1 MKKEEQNVVNS
12 FYKEVDSINLSGN
25 NLKMQ
30 RLKISNTLSNFSK
43 EISSITIDKSLKE
56 NNKELYELFENS
68 LMDALNKINSWIKSI
83 EEQNNKEKF
92 RDELKDKFIVII
104 FGKVKAGKSTLGN
117 FIASQS
123 TLKEKAKFFMYDE
136 AGREKKVEKLEEIDE
151 DGFKTDNLEC
161 TSSIQGFNL
170 GGLSWIDTPG
180 LGSMTKA
187 NGELAKNY
195 IELADYIIFPT
206 SSANVLLNEEIIQ
219 IKELLE
225 QNKSL
230 TVCITRSDIKETRKD
245 NNGKL
250 IKNEE
255 GSIKRF
261 NVNKNIE
268 TRELQENDANKR
280 LKEELGDKANLI
292 EDIFSL
298 SVYCAK
304 DGLETNNNELYK
316 NSNIEN
322 FYKKMLDIIQ
332 KKANYL
338 KTNAPKQNLIA
349 YIDNSIIGNTNS
361 IYSLNSIKNDFKTV
375 LKELELLNE
384 NLNLKIK
391 NIGYDI
397 SSNISTVLSSYAMD
411 ITPSN
416 SKDLLK
422 KVDIEISKNIE
433 SLVSETINELFKSF
447 ETSLYNFQK
456 LAVDESEYLVEDK
469 YEKFT
474 VRYESSSTVR
484 KFLNVIT
491 FGLVERTY
499 SSVSEQ
505 VYVGN
510 NKEEIFSNFKA
521 KRVAEYSKEIELVLS
536 NLQNNF
542 FKKFHL
548 EIEKISQYVNEVE
561 QELEDIKNS
570 LK

>member
-1 MKKEEQNVVNS
+1 MKKGTSEILNL
-12 FYKEVDSINLSGN
+12 FYKEVANINLSGN

-43 EISSITIDKSLKE
+43 DISSIAIDKSLKE

-68 LMDALNKINSWIKSI
+68 LMHTLNKINSWIKKI

-123 TLKEKAKFFMYDE
+123 TLEEKAKFFMYDE
-136 AGREKKVEKLEEIDE
+136 AGKEKKVEKLEEIDE

-180 LGSMTKA
+180 LGSMTKE
-187 NGELAKNY
+187 NGELAKSY

-219 IKELLE
+219 IKELIE
-225 QNKSL
+225 QNKNL
-230 TVCITRSDIKETRKD
+230 TVCITRSDTKETRKD
-245 NNGKL
+245 SNGKL
-250 IKNEE
+250 IKNED

-261 NVNKNIE
+261 NVNKVKEI
-268 TRELQENDANKR
+268 RELQENDANKR
-280 LKEELGDKANLI
+280 LKEELGKKAELI

-304 DGLETNNNELYK
+304 DGLETNDNELFD
-316 NSNIEN
+316 NSNIEK
-322 FYKKMLDIIQ
+322 FYEKMLDILE
-332 KKANYL
+332 KKASYL

-349 YIDNSIIGNTNS
+349 YIDNSIIG
-361 IYSLNSIKNDFKTV
+361 YSNKASSLTSIKNDFKKV
-375 LKELELLNE
+375 LDELALLNE
-384 NLNLKIK
+384 NLDLRIK

-397 SSNISTVLSSYAMD
+397 SRIISETLSAYAMD
-411 ITPSN
+411 ITTSN
-416 SKDLLK
+416 SKEILLK
-422 KVDIEISKNIE
+422 ADSEISKNIE

-447 ETSLYNFQK
+447 ETSLYDFQK
-456 LAVDESEYLVEDK
+456 LATDDSEYLVEDK
-469 YEKFT
+469 FEKIT
-474 VRYESSSTVR
+474 VRYESSSAVR
-484 KFLNVIT
+484 KFFNVIT
-491 FGLVERTY
+491 FGFIERTY
-499 SSVSEQ
+499 SSVSEE
-505 VYVGN
+505 VYIGN
-510 NKEEIFSNFKA
+510 NKEEILSSFKS
-521 KRVAEYSKEIELVLS
+521 KRVAEYSKEIELILS
-536 NLQNNF
+536 NLQDNF
-542 FKKFHL
+542 FKKFNNHIQQIDL
-548 EIEKISQYVNEVE
+548 YVNNLEK
-561 QELEDIKNS
+561 ELENIKNT

>member
-1 MKKEEQNVVNS
+1 MNLSNNIIK
-12 FYKEVDSINLSGN
+12 FYDTIDTLKVSGDSI
-25 NLKMQ
+25 KVQ
-30 RLKISNTLSNFSK
+30 REKISNVIANFNKKIESVA
-43 EISSITIDKSLKE
+43 IDERLKKE
-56 NNKELYELFENS
+56 NLDLYSLFETSINETK
-68 LMDALNKINSWIKSI
+68 NKITFWTKSI
-83 EEQNNKEKF
+83 EEQNNKEKL
-92 RDELKDKFIVII
+92 REELKDKFIVII

-123 TLKEKAKFFMYDE
+123 ILKEKAKFFMYDE

-304 DGLETNNNELYK
+304 DGLETNNNELFD
-316 NSNIEN
+316 NSNIDK
-322 FYKKMLDIIQ
+322 FYEKMLDIVE

-456 LAVDESEYLVEDK
+456 IAVDESEYLVEDK
-469 YEKFT
+469 YEKLT
-474 VRYESSSTVR
+474 VRYESSGFLR
-484 KFLNVIT
+484 KLANKVT
-491 FGLVERTY
+491 FGLVEKTY

-510 NKEEIFSNFKA
+510 NKEEILSNFKS

>member
-1 MKKEEQNVVNS
+1 MNLSNNIIK
-12 FYKEVDSINLSGN
+12 FYDTIDTLKVSGDSI
-25 NLKMQ
+25 KVQ
-30 RLKISNTLSNFSK
+30 REKISNVIANFNKKIESVA
-43 EISSITIDKSLKE
+43 IDERLKKE
-56 NNKELYELFENS
+56 NLDLYSLFETSINETK
-68 LMDALNKINSWIKSI
+68 NKITFWTKSI

-180 LGSMTKA
+180 LGSMTKE
-187 NGELAKNY
+187 NGELAKSY

-304 DGLETNNNELYK
+304 DGLETNNNELFD
-316 NSNIEN
+316 NSNIDK
-322 FYKKMLDIIQ
+322 FYEKMLDIVE

-361 IYSLNSIKNDFKTV
+361 IYSLNSIKYDFKTV

-456 LAVDESEYLVEDK
+456 IAVDESEYLVEDK
-469 YEKFT
+469 YEKLT
-474 VRYESSSTVR
+474 VRYESSGFFR
-484 KFLNVIT
+484 KLANKVT
-491 FGLVERTY
+491 FGLVEKTY

-510 NKEEIFSNFKA
+510 NKEEILSNFKS

>member
-1 MKKEEQNVVNS
+1 MNLSNNIIK
-12 FYKEVDSINLSGN
+12 FYDTIDTLKVSGDSI
-25 NLKMQ
+25 KVQ
-30 RLKISNTLSNFSK
+30 REKISNVIANFNKKIESVA
-43 EISSITIDKSLKE
+43 IDERLKKE
-56 NNKELYELFENS
+56 NLDLYSLFETSINETK
-68 LMDALNKINSWIKSI
+68 NKITFWTKSI

-123 TLKEKAKFFMYDE
+123 ILKEKAKFFMYDE

-206 SSANVLLNEEIIQ
+206 SSANVLLNEEILQ

-304 DGLETNNNELYK
+304 DGLETNNNELFD
-316 NSNIEN
+316 NSNIDK
-322 FYKKMLDIIQ
+322 FYEKMLDIVE

-456 LAVDESEYLVEDK
+456 IAVDESEYLVEDK
-469 YEKFT
+469 YEKLT
-474 VRYESSSTVR
+474 VRYESSGFLR
-484 KFLNVIT
+484 KLANKVT
-491 FGLVERTY
+491 FGLVEKTY

-510 NKEEIFSNFKA
+510 NKEEILSNFKS

>member
-1 MKKEEQNVVNS
+1 M
-12 FYKEVDSINLSGN
+12 
-25 NLKMQ
+25 
-30 RLKISNTLSNFSK
+30 
-43 EISSITIDKSLKE
+43 
-56 NNKELYELFENS
+56 
-68 LMDALNKINSWIKSI
+68 
-83 EEQNNKEKF
+83 
-92 RDELKDKFIVII
+92 
-104 FGKVKAGKSTLGN
+104 
-117 FIASQS
+117 
-123 TLKEKAKFFMYDE
+123 
-136 AGREKKVEKLEEIDE
+136 
-151 DGFKTDNLEC
+151 
-161 TSSIQGFNL
+161 
-170 GGLSWIDTPG
+170 
-180 LGSMTKA
+180 
-187 NGELAKNY
+187 
-195 IELADYIIFPT
+195 
-206 SSANVLLNEEIIQ
+206 
-219 IKELLE
+219 
-225 QNKSL
+225 
-230 TVCITRSDIKETRKD
+230 
-245 NNGKL
+245 
-250 IKNEE
+250 
-255 GSIKRF
+255 
-261 NVNKNIE
+261 
-268 TRELQENDANKR
+268 
-280 LKEELGDKANLI
+280 
-292 EDIFSL
+292 
-298 SVYCAK
+298 
-304 DGLETNNNELYK
+304 ELYK

-322 FYKKMLDIIQ
+322 FYKKMLDIVE

-505 VYVGN
+505 VHVGN
-510 NKEEIFSNFKA
+510 NKEEILSSFKT

>member
-1 MKKEEQNVVNS
+1 MNLSNNIIK
-12 FYKEVDSINLSGN
+12 FYDTIDTLKVSGDSI
-25 NLKMQ
+25 KVQ
-30 RLKISNTLSNFSK
+30 REKISNVIANFNKKIESVA
-43 EISSITIDKSLKE
+43 IDERLKKE
-56 NNKELYELFENS
+56 NLDLYSLFETSINETK
-68 LMDALNKINSWIKSI
+68 NKITFWTKSI

-123 TLKEKAKFFMYDE
+123 ILKEKAKFFMYDE

-180 LGSMTKA
+180 LGSMTKE
-187 NGELAKNY
+187 NGELAKSY

-304 DGLETNNNELYK
+304 DGLETNNNELFD
-316 NSNIEN
+316 NSNIDK
-322 FYKKMLDIIQ
+322 FYEKMLDIVE

-456 LAVDESEYLVEDK
+456 IAVDESEYLVEDK
-469 YEKFT
+469 YEKLT
-474 VRYESSSTVR
+474 VRYESSGFFR
-484 KFLNVIT
+484 KLANKVT
-491 FGLVERTY
+491 FGLVEKTY

-510 NKEEIFSNFKA
+510 NKEEILSNFKS

>member
-1 MKKEEQNVVNS
+1 MKKEEQNVVNL

-25 NLKMQ
+25 SLKTQ

-104 FGKVKAGKSTLGN
+104 FGKVNAGKSTLGN

-136 AGREKKVEKLEEIDE
+136 AGKEKKVEKLEEIDE

-206 SSANVLLNEEIIQ
+206 SSDNVLLNQEIIQ

-230 TVCITRSDIKETRKD
+230 TVCITKSDIKETRKD

-268 TRELQENDANKR
+268 RRELQENDANKR

-298 SVYCAK
+298 
-304 DGLETNNNELYK
+304 
-316 NSNIEN
+316 
-322 FYKKMLDIIQ
+322 
-332 KKANYL
+332 
-338 KTNAPKQNLIA
+338 
-349 YIDNSIIGNTNS
+349 
-361 IYSLNSIKNDFKTV
+361 
-375 LKELELLNE
+375 
-384 NLNLKIK
+384 
-391 NIGYDI
+391 
-397 SSNISTVLSSYAMD
+397 
-411 ITPSN
+411 
-416 SKDLLK
+416 
-422 KVDIEISKNIE
+422 
-433 SLVSETINELFKSF
+433 
-447 ETSLYNFQK
+447 
-456 LAVDESEYLVEDK
+456 
-469 YEKFT
+469 
-474 VRYESSSTVR
+474 
-484 KFLNVIT
+484 
-491 FGLVERTY
+491 
-499 SSVSEQ
+499 
-505 VYVGN
+505 
-510 NKEEIFSNFKA
+510 
-521 KRVAEYSKEIELVLS
+521 
-536 NLQNNF
+536 
-542 FKKFHL
+542 
-548 EIEKISQYVNEVE
+548 
-561 QELEDIKNS
+561 
-570 LK
+570 

>member
-1 MKKEEQNVVNS
+1 MKKGTSEILNL
-12 FYKEVDSINLSGN
+12 FYKEVANINLSGN

-43 EISSITIDKSLKE
+43 DISSIAIDKSLKE

-68 LMDALNKINSWIKSI
+68 LMHTLNKINSWIKKI

-123 TLKEKAKFFMYDE
+123 TLEEKAKFFMYDE
-136 AGREKKVEKLEEIDE
+136 AGKEKKVEKLEEIDE

-180 LGSMTKA
+180 LGSMTKE
-187 NGELAKNY
+187 NGELAKSY

-219 IKELLE
+219 IKELIE
-225 QNKSL
+225 QNKNL
-230 TVCITRSDIKETRKD
+230 TVCITRSDTKETRKD

-250 IKNEE
+250 IKNKD

-261 NVNKNIE
+261 NVNKVKEI
-268 TRELQENDANKR
+268 RELQENDAIKR
-280 LKEELGDKANLI
+280 LKEELGSKAQFI

-304 DGLETNNNELYK
+304 DGLETNDNELFD
-316 NSNIEN
+316 NSNIEK
-322 FYKKMLDIIQ
+322 FYEKMLDIVE
-332 KKANYL
+332 KKASYL

-349 YIDNSIIGNTNS
+349 YIDNSIIG
-361 IYSLNSIKNDFKTV
+361 YSNKASSLTSIKNDFKKV
-375 LKELELLNE
+375 LDELALLNE
-384 NLNLKIK
+384 NLDLRIK

-397 SSNISTVLSSYAMD
+397 SRIISETLSAYAMD
-411 ITPSN
+411 ITTSN
-416 SKDLLK
+416 SKEILLK
-422 KVDIEISKNIE
+422 ADSEISKKIE
-433 SLVSETINELFKSF
+433 SLVSETINELFESF
-447 ETSLYNFQK
+447 ETSLYDFQK
-456 LAVDESEYLVEDK
+456 LATDDSEYLVEDK
-469 YEKFT
+469 FEKIT
-474 VRYESSSTVR
+474 VRYESSSAVR
-484 KFLNVIT
+484 KFFNVIT
-491 FGLVERTY
+491 FGFIERTY
-499 SSVSEQ
+499 SSVSEE
-505 VYVGN
+505 VYIGN
-510 NKEEIFSNFKA
+510 NKEEILSSFKS
-521 KRVAEYSKEIELVLS
+521 KRVAEYSKEIELILS
-536 NLQNNF
+536 NLQDNF
-542 FKKFHL
+542 FKKFNNQIQQIDL
-548 EIEKISQYVNEVE
+548 YVNNLEK
-561 QELEDIKNS
+561 ELENIKNT

>member
-1 MKKEEQNVVNS
+1 MKKEEQNVVNL

-25 NLKMQ
+25 SLKTQ

-104 FGKVKAGKSTLGN
+104 FGKVNAGKSTLGN

-136 AGREKKVEKLEEIDE
+136 AGKEKKVEKLEEIDE

-206 SSANVLLNEEIIQ
+206 SSDNVLLNQEIIQ

-230 TVCITRSDIKETRKD
+230 TVCITKSDIKETRKD

-268 TRELQENDANKR
+268 RRELQENDANKR

-298 SVYCAK
+298 SVRCAK
-304 DGLETNNNELYK
+304 EGLETSDMELYK

-322 FYKKMLDIIQ
+322 FYKKMLDIVE

-505 VYVGN
+505 VHVGN
-510 NKEEIFSNFKA
+510 NKEEILSSFKT

>member
-1 MKKEEQNVVNS
+1 MNLSNNIIK
-12 FYKEVDSINLSGN
+12 FYDTIDTLKVSGDSI
-25 NLKMQ
+25 KVQ
-30 RLKISNTLSNFSK
+30 REKISNVIANFNKKIESVA
-43 EISSITIDKSLKE
+43 IDERLKKE
-56 NNKELYELFENS
+56 NLDLYSLFETSINETK
-68 LMDALNKINSWIKSI
+68 NKITFWTKSI

-123 TLKEKAKFFMYDE
+123 ILKEKAKFFMYDE

-304 DGLETNNNELYK
+304 DGLETNNNELFD
-316 NSNIEN
+316 NSNIDK
-322 FYKKMLDIIQ
+322 FYEKMLDIVE

-456 LAVDESEYLVEDK
+456 IAVDESEYLVEDK
-469 YEKFT
+469 YEKLT
-474 VRYESSSTVR
+474 VRYESSGFLR
-484 KFLNVIT
+484 KLANKVT
-491 FGLVERTY
+491 FGLVEKTY